1 MALMTRVFLPH
12 ATFLIAACLASA
24 GLGSAQD
31 NEAKKHPKIE
41 LPDINGM
48 QVDKKEMVRL
58 FHEVE
63 HALGSIDLELA
74 DAGAGR
80 IPVPEG
86 KDSGIERLLR
96 SQAEKSDQAVSGI
109 DKILELAAK
118 LGGSSGG
125 T

>member
-1 MALMTRVFLPH
+1 MAPMTRVLLPR
-12 ATFLIAACLASA
+12 AAVLIAACLASA
-24 GLGSAQD
+24 GFGSAQD
-31 NEAKKHPKIE
+31 NEAHKHHEHPKIE
-41 LPDINGM
+41 LPDLKGM
-48 QVDKKEMVRL
+48 QDDRKEMVRL

-63 HALGSIDLELA
+63 NTLGAIDVELA

-96 SQAEKSDQAVSGI
+96 SHAEKSQQAVSGI

-118 LGGSSGG
+118 LKG